1 MIGGTVPIFPLSGR
15 IGTFPYTSK
24 RERFWLRSFIIQM
37 DHSRWCLRHLYKP
50 LLQNGFSKQF
60 ASSTVFFLSAILHEY
75 LLSVPLKMFKV
86 SSALFYHFISHNL
99 LLQPWA
105 FLGMFGQIPLI
116 FLSRQAERMFGAQL
130 GNLVMW
136 SSLIL
141 GHPLAIMMY
150 YHDYVIENFGEGLIQ
165 KFGQLQS
172 SSL

>member
-1 MIGGTVPIFPLSGR
+1 MYV
-15 IGTFPYTSK
+15 
-24 RERFWLRSFIIQM
+24 
-37 DHSRWCLRHLYKP
+37 RWCSRHLYKP

-86 SSALFYHFISHNL
+86 RFSGLITFCSFIF
-99 LLQPWA
+99 QPWA

-116 FLSRQAERMFGAQL
+116 ILSRKAEKMFGSQL

-136 SSLIL
+136 ASLIL

-150 YHDYVIENFGEGLIQ
+150 YHDYVIENYGPSLIQ